1 MSTKIY
7 TGMKLS
13 IENIW
18 VAEKAIRESISSTF
32 DKEREKENYDLF
44 FRAYV
49 DQLVRVIQDGKYT
62 FPAPSSIKHEAFKSL
77 TKDYKDFG
85 YEKNSKVRVTI
96 YPPLDDSTVSLG
108 MVSAQ
113 KDSYHRELLE
123 LPFIEDYSYW
133 NHTDGPKELTE
144 EEWGER
150 CENWNRLFDTMP
162 SYHIFQNGLCI
173 DLARESD
180 SFNFDISDREMS
192 LYNGTYTPDVINLVN
207 ASVVRKL
214 ALDKFGQDFNP
225 QNAFTAIIGVVE
237 AVNDKV
243 SNVQNADELPI
254 PKLAYSSVE
263 DSNAGVRP
271 PLPTI
276 NSNLL
281 NEWVDEMVEIIRSY
295 NV

>member
-1 MSTKIY
+1 
-7 TGMKLS
+7 MKLN

-18 VAEKAIRESISSTF
+18 VAEKAIRESLSTTF
-32 DKEREKENYDLF
+32 DKEREKDSYDLF
-44 FRAYV
+44 LRAYI
-49 DQLVRVIQDGKYT
+49 DQLVRVIQDGEYT

-85 YEKNSKVRVTI
+85 DEKNSKVRVTI

-113 KDSYHRELLE
+113 KDSYHRELLK

-133 NHTDGPKELTE
+133 NNTDGPKELTK
-144 EEWGER
+144 EEWAER
-150 CENWNRLFDTMP
+150 RENWNRLFDTMP
-162 SYHIFQNGLCI
+162 SYNIFQNGLCI

-180 SFNFDISDREMS
+180 SFNFNISDREMS
-192 LYNGTYTPDVINLVN
+192 LYNGTYTSDVLNLVN
-207 ASVVRKL
+207 ANVVRKL
-214 ALDKFGQDFNP
+214 ALDKAGQDFNP
-225 QNAFTAIIGVVE
+225 QEAFATIIGVIE
-237 AVNDKV
+237 AVNNKV
-243 SNVQNADELPI
+243 SNVQNADDLPI
-254 PKLAYSSVE
+254 PKLVYSSVE
-263 DSNAGVRP
+263 DYKAGVRP